1 MSSNFVEFA
10 QVLPIARSLETTY
23 SLSELVSDLIDFG
36 KANVTSNLAIVPVF
50 QTFVLLLEA
59 DLLQDLAAESDG
71 WER

>member
-36 KANVTSNLAIVPVF
+36 KANVTSNLAIVPFF

-59 DLLQDLAAESDG
+59 DVLQDLAAESDG
-71 WER
+71 WEK